1 MVVKKRLTLARSKDN
16 LASPTF
22 VFCRRC
28 ISCKLRWRLP
38 ERSKVNTLKF
48 SWSTNC
54 TLTQGAHQY
63 CTVICP
69 VLWVIKDIP
78 HSAHSSQV
86 VHAFCTG
93 EHSARGSILHGGAF
107 FTGGHSARGSILHGG
122 AFYTGE
128 HSARGAFCTWEDC
141 ARGASACTGEHSTRG
156 ASARGEHSAR
166 GSISTGGAF
175 CSGDRLQCA
184 CAEWWEELV
193 AACTCRIS
201 RL

>member
-107 FTGGHSARGSILHGG
+107 CTGSILHVGGLCTGSICMHGG
-122 AFYTGE
+122 AFYTG
-128 HSARGAFCTWEDC
+128 
-141 ARGASACTGEHSTRG
+141 
-156 ASARGEHSAR
+156 
-166 GSISTGGAF
+166 SICTGGAF
-175 CSGDRLQCA
+175 CTGEHLHRGSILQRGQVTMRMRRMVGGARSSLHMSHITIVSQFMSHLQDKKKFQVC
-184 CAEWWEELV
+184 
-193 AACTCRIS
+193 
-201 RL
+201 

>member
-22 VFCRRC
+22 VFCCRC

-107 FTGGHSARGSILHGG
+107 CTGEHSARGSILHGG
-122 AFYTGE
+122 AF
-128 HSARGAFCTWEDC
+128 
-141 ARGASACTGEHSTRG
+141 CTGSILHVGGLCT
-156 ASARGEHSAR
+156 
-166 GSISTGGAF
+166 GSICMHGGPRAVK
-175 CSGDRLQCA
+175 LA
-184 CAEWWEELV
+184 CFK
-193 AACTCRIS
+193 
-201 RL
+201 